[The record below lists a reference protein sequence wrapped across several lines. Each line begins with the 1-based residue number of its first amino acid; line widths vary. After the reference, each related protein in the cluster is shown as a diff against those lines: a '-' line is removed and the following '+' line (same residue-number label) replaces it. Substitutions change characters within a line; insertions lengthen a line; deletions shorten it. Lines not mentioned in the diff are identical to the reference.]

1 MTSHSLE
8 YRKTYLGALA
18 AVMARAVPQHL
29 LQTAP
34 MEEPVLPEC
43 LNLLLADLEGQRY
56 GSELL
61 SQALYATG
69 LLLSQWPDSR
79 LDVY

>member
-1 MTSHSLE
+1 MSHSLE

-29 LQTAP
+29 QSAP
-34 MEEPVLPEC
+34 IEEPVLPEC

-61 SQALYATG
+61 SQALHATG

-79 LDVY
+79 LDMF